1 MGNEIPSASP
11 VRVRLPSRSSGP
23 TVIPNGAECR
33 GWSEGP
39 YGVLKA
45 PLIGNSGNPQPD
57 LVSSG
62 LVQGDCTPD
71 SIRREKEKKKKNI
84 VRLEWRSCPI
94 YPSPL
99 FSGEESYSQLSVPVR
114 TTSGFLLGMFR
125 A

>member
-1 MGNEIPSASP
+1 MGPSA
-11 VRVRLPSRSSGP
+11 V
-23 TVIPNGAECR
+23 GA
-33 GWSEGP
+33 EGP

-45 PLIGNSGNPQPD
+45 PLIGNPGNPQPD

-62 LVQGDCTPD
+62 LVQGRATVLRTPYGVK
-71 SIRREKEKKKKNI
+71 RKKKNI

-99 FSGEESYSQLSVPVR
+99 FSGEESYSQLSVLVR